1 MFRLHTADPSQT
13 IILAG
18 SGRSGTTWLGNI
30 IAANPNVRIIF
41 EPFDYRHVPQA
52 GCLPLRPYARLNE
65 SYPEWEPFVRQ
76 VLQGRIENE
85 WINRQGKRWWAWR
98 RLIKEIRANLMLAWI
113 DRMFH
118 PRIVFTIRH
127 PCAVVLSR
135 LKLKWETHLDVF
147 LAQPQLIADYLEPF
161 LDLVHSAHTEVQK
174 QAVMWSVENLIPL
187 QQLPDHNWVFCLY
200 EDFCRQPEAE
210 ADRVLKGLGIRKT
223 WLTQRAIR
231 GITMVTRPDSAVL
244 TKKDPLTEW
253 QHQLSPADI
262 DTVLETVHAFGI
274 NLYSSQPLPVTNEQV
289 SGVPLSE

>member
-1 MFRLHTADPSQT
+1 
-13 IILAG
+13 
-18 SGRSGTTWLGNI
+18 
-30 IAANPNVRIIF
+30 
-41 EPFDYRHVPQA
+41 
-52 GCLPLRPYARLNE
+52 
-65 SYPEWEPFVRQ
+65 
-76 VLQGRIENE
+76 
-85 WINRQGKRWWAWR
+85 
-98 RLIKEIRANLMLAWI
+98 MLAWI
-113 DRMFH
+113 DQMFH

-187 QQLPDHNWVFCLY
+187 QQLPNHNWIFCLY
-200 EDFCRQPEAE
+200 EEFYRQPEAE

-231 GITMVTRPDSAVL
+231 SITMVTRPDSAVL

-274 NLYSSQPLPVTNEQV
+274 NLYSSQPLPVTNEQIQEAPCPNDYYFASDSV
-289 SGVPLSE
+289 